1 MSKYPCLPQGWSLGI
16 LRERGVSITEIFKAM
31 QEAKLE
37 IPCRWKGPNQKAILW
52 GGRREVWIFLESQN
66 GLLPLQKYSIL
77 QAS

>member
-1 MSKYPCLPQGWSLGI
+1 MGI

-52 GGRREVWIFLESQN
+52 GGEKRSMDIF
-66 GLLPLQKYSIL
+66 GITKWF
-77 QAS
+77 ATTTKV

>member
-52 GGRREVWIFLESQN
+52 GGEKRSMDIF
-66 GLLPLQKYSIL
+66 GITKWF
-77 QAS
+77 ATTTKV